1 MKIFSGLPLDPSIL
15 KIPLEFATSMID
27 WKVENDEF
35 HPNLT
40 FCRLDNDDEETMRKF
55 SELHSICVLSSLYFI
70 SFFEINSYE
79 KRDID
84 LSFWL
89 VKCLVDLVNILN
101 QF

>member
-55 SELHSICVLSSLYFI
+55 SELHSLMRRHHSELG
-70 SFFEINSYE
+70 SFGHSGF
-79 KRDID
+79 K
-84 LSFWL
+84 F
-89 VKCLVDLVNILN
+89 
-101 QF
+101 F